1 MIVLYVMKIH
11 KQYNYNIYLN
21 VNVKIKYVNN
31 VFIYYNNKNVYYVNK
46 TIIITKIDFYKY
58 FFYFLFS
65 L

>member
-11 KQYNYNIYLN
+11 KQYNYNIYFN

-46 TIIITKIDFYKY
+46 TKID
-58 FFYFLFS
+58 L
-65 L
+65 LI